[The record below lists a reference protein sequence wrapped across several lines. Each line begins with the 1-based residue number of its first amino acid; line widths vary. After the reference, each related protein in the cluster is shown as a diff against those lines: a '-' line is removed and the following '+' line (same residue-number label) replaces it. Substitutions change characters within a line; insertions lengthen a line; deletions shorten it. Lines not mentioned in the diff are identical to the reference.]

1 MSKLTYE
8 DKKEI
13 VRLHEEYGYGNA
25 KLGAIYNV
33 DSTLIHRLLKLYET
47 HGEEALKKKEY
58 RTYPQSFKMEV
69 VQRVLNGES
78 CASLEFEYR
87 IGRSSIHQW
96 VQKFEESG
104 YDGLVDKK
112 KGRPAMKK
120 ETRKLPDPSIEE
132 IDPSDKDAL
141 IEAMTKKSKQQE
153 EEIRY
158 KELEIEALKKLR
170 ALAPQRN
177 ARQTGKKR

>member
-13 VRLHEEYGYGNA
+13 VRLYKESGYGSC
-25 KLGAIYNV
+25 KLGRMYGV
-33 DSTLIHRLLKLYET
+33 DSSTILRLVKRYEAW
-47 HGEEALKKKEY
+47 GDEALEKKKY
-58 RTYPQSFKMEV
+58 QAYPQSLKMEV
-69 VQRVLNGES
+69 AQRILNGES
-78 CASLEFEYR
+78 YASLEPEYNIR
-87 IGRSSIHQW
+87 ASTIRQW

-104 YDGLVDKK
+104 YDGLEDKK

-120 ETRKLPDPSIEE
+120 ETCKPSDPAIEE

-141 IEAMTKKSKQQE
+141 IESLERKVKEQE

-170 ALAPQRN
+170 ALVLQRN